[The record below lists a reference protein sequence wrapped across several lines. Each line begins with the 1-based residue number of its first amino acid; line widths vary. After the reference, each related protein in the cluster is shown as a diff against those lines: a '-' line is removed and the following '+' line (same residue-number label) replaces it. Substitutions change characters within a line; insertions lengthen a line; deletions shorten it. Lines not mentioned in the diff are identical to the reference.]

1 MMKRSASHSGSWAIG
16 ELAKATGVSTD
27 TLRHYERKGVLS
39 DGWESITVRDL
50 KLAIAALQMNEDQ

>member
-27 TLRHYERKGVLS
+27 TFVITSEREYCTHNELAMIIASIPKMHS
-39 DGWESITVRDL
+39 NACGW
-50 KLAIAALQMNEDQ
+50 